1 MTDHRNPS
9 ILLIG
14 GNEKNIANLQE
25 ALGGLKIEIAASPS
39 GEEAIQRILVTDF
52 SLIVLGAPPSHSIET
67 AIMLKKEATAANLPI
82 LLWTDGA
89 TDDAVVKQAYDAGVT
104 DIIFPGF
111 NKMMLQNKITAL
123 IDLGTA
129 GRHTDARSP
138 IVKKENPKVLVV
150 DDTPANLLV
159 MKKLLAR
166 LEVDVTCVSSG
177 NEALTQTLYNDF
189 AVVFLDVQMPRMDGY
204 EVAELMKSN
213 ESTADIP
220 IIFLTAIDRNDAKEV
235 KGYDKGAVDFIF
247 KPINEFILLSKAR
260 IFLDLYNLRANL
272 EALVEERTSA
282 LQKSNEQLRQEMHS
296 KEMAQKDLIRMK
308 EYLRSV
314 FNSMST
320 LLIGAD
326 MNGTISN
333 INLVAQQHS
342 GIRPDDATGENIA
355 DIFPE
360 FNETITELINEL
372 RTRNEPIKRN
382 NVPISRDGNDRIYF
396 FSINPLVDAQME
408 QVVISIA
415 DVTETRQMEEELQQ
429 RRHIDSLGQ
438 LAGGIAHDFNN
449 LLTAIM
455 GASELLQMIA
465 EDKPEFESP
474 IQTISVSVER
484 AADLTGKLL
493 RFARKSGIEKV
504 PVDVHQILKDTTT
517 ILKRSIDKRIEVV
530 IKPEAAHSIIEGGGS
545 ELSNALLNL
554 GVNARDAMPD
564 GGTLTYKTANYQ
576 AMGTGQERLMGLALG
591 EYVRID
597 VSDTGTGIPE
607 EIRKK
612 VFEPFFTTKDPGK
625 GTGLGL
631 ASVYGTVNEH
641 GGVVHLDSV
650 MGKGTVFS
658 LYFPISAQAASMEG
672 LAVKAVEDEK
682 FHGTVLFIDDED
694 IVRAIGAE
702 LLKSLGLNV
711 LLAGSG
717 HEALDLIKQHRDEI
731 SLILLDMVMPELN
744 GKECYMEILKIMPE
758 ANVVLCSGF
767 TPDADIRELEG
778 KGVKGF
784 ISKPFYMANLR
795 EAMAT
800 YLPSN

>member
-1 MTDHRNPS
+1 MTDQRNPR

-14 GNEKNIANLQE
+14 DNGKNIADLQE
-25 ALGGLKIEIAASPS
+25 TLGDLKVEIAETASS
-39 GEEAIQRILVTDF
+39 EEAIQRILVTDF
-52 SLIVLGAPPSHSIET
+52 SLIVLGAPPGQSIET
-67 AIMLKKEATAANLPI
+67 ARMLKKVAAAAHLPI
-82 LLWTDGA
+82 ILWTAGV
-89 TDDAVVKQAYDAGVT
+89 TDDAMIEQAYDAGVT
-104 DIIFPGF
+104 DIISPPVH
-111 NKMMLQNKITAL
+111 KAMLQNKITAL
-123 IDLGTA
+123 IAHGPS
-129 GRHTDARSP
+129 GRHINAKAP

-189 AVVFLDVQMPRMDGY
+189 AVVFLDVQMPGMDGY

-247 KPINEFILLSKAR
+247 KPINEFILLSKAQ

-272 EALVEERTSA
+272 EALVEERTFA
-282 LQKSNEQLRQEMHS
+282 LQKSNEKLRQEMWN

-326 MNGTISN
+326 MTGTISN

-342 GIRPDDATGENIA
+342 GISPDDAIGKNIA

-360 FNETITELINEL
+360 FNDTITELTGEL
-372 RTRNEPIKRN
+372 RTRKEPIKRN
-382 NVPISRDGNDRIYF
+382 NVPISRDGSDRIYF
-396 FSINPLVDAQME
+396 FSINPLVDAHME

-484 AADLTGKLL
+484 AAELTGKLL
-493 RFARKSGIEKV
+493 SFARKSGVEKV
-504 PVDVHQILKDTTT
+504 PVDIHQILKDTTT
-517 ILKRSIDKRIEVV
+517 ILKRSIDKRIEVAV
-530 IKPEAAHSIIEGGGS
+530 KPEAAHSIIEGGVS

-576 AMGTGQERLMGLALG
+576 AAGTDQEQLMGLAPG
-591 EYVRID
+591 EYVRVEI
-597 VSDTGTGIPE
+597 SDTGTGIPE
-607 EIRKK
+607 EIQKK

-631 ASVYGTVNEH
+631 ASVYGTVKEH
-641 GGVVHLDSV
+641 SGVVQLDSA

-672 LAVKAVEDEK
+672 QAVKSLEDEK

-717 HEALDLIKQHRDEI
+717 HEAFDLIKQHRNEI

-744 GKECYMEILKIMPE
+744 GKDCYMEIRRIMPE

-767 TPDADIRELEG
+767 TPDADIKELEG

-784 ISKPFYMANLR
+784 IPKPFYMSGLR
-795 EAMAT
+795 EAMAA
-800 YLPSN
+800 YLPA